1 MRLKIIAIV
10 CLLCCGGL
18 SIAQIPTDGL
28 VAYYSFNN
36 RNANNE
42 AGTNDNGDVSHLTNP
57 DPYVTD
63 RAGTGLACRFDGK
76 DDFINIGNMADFG
89 FPSDSFAISA
99 WYFTDGCAPNAF
111 CCKCLYDIYGRSNA
125 EKTRDISVFVTTMND
140 KAGAA
145 FQLVRT
151 TAWVCNSATAVDSQ
165 FLSME
170 DTVRTPGWHHTAVLW
185 KKPVLSFFVDGA
197 AVGSRTATITDPRL
211 STSHKIF
218 NIGADRNTTPGQ
230 FYCGQADDIR
240 VYKRALSASEITI
253 LANESAN
260 AVIPLSSRHN
270 GLPLHVALRYSAQ
283 GLLSIT
289 APVSLL
295 PITSISIFDTRGR
308 VVANLFSGSSTSLT
322 HNFLWPGNHAPA
334 GAYFVAI
341 ESVNGRHMAEP
352 IMVLR

>member
-1 MRLKIIAIV
+1 MRLKIITIV
-10 CLLCCGGL
+10 CLVCSAGF

-28 VAYYSFNN
+28 VAYYTFNH
-36 RNANNE
+36 NANNE

-57 DPYVTD
+57 NPYVPD

-89 FPSDSFAISA
+89 FPSDSFTISA
-99 WYFTDGCAPNAF
+99 WYVTDGCAPNAF
-111 CCKCLYDIYGRSNA
+111 CCRCLYDTYGRSNN

-140 KAGAA
+140 NGGAA
-145 FQLVRT
+145 FQLVSV

-165 FLSME
+165 FLSIE

-185 KKPVLSFFVDGA
+185 KKPVLSFIVDGA
-197 AVGSRTATITDPRL
+197 TVGSRTATITDPRL

-230 FYCGQADDIR
+230 FFCGQADDIR
-240 VYKRALSASEITI
+240 VYKRALSPPEITA

-270 GLPLHVALRYSAQ
+270 DLPFHTALRYYNK

-295 PITSISIFDTRGR
+295 PIVSISIFDTRGR
-308 VVANLFSGSSTSLT
+308 VVERLFSGNSNAPDLT
-322 HNFLWPGNHAPA
+322 FHWPAQTGVYYVTIKSCH
-334 GAYFVAI
+334 GQHI
-341 ESVNGRHMAEP
+341 AEP
-352 IMVLR
+352 LMLVK